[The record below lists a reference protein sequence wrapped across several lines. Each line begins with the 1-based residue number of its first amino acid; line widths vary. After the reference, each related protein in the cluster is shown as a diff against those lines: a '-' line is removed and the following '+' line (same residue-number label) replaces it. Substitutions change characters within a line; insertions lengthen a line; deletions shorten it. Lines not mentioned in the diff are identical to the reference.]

1 MRSDAIKVLI
11 HYSSMQV
18 YKNHVHQTPDVLD
31 KCKSLYTQKWT
42 PHFKSFMKMVQKS
55 FKHPIHFPIGTY
67 NFHDDTAVVRNLQD
81 VTNSSAHH
89 NPRRTRIVKTI

>member
-18 YKNHVHQTPDVLD
+18 YKNPVHQTPDVLD
-31 KCKSLYTQKWT
+31 KCKNLYTQEWT
-42 PHFKSFMKMVQKS
+42 PHFKPFMKMVQKR
-55 FKHPIHFPIGTY
+55 FKRPIHFPIGTY

-89 NPRRTRIVKTI
+89 NPRMTRIVQTV

>member
-31 KCKSLYTQKWT
+31 ECKNLYTQEWT
-42 PHFKSFMKMVQKS
+42 PHFKPFMKMVQKAS
-55 FKHPIHFPIGTY
+55 NTLFTFLLVHITFMMI
-67 NFHDDTAVVRNLQD
+67 LQW
-81 VTNSSAHH
+81 
-89 NPRRTRIVKTI
+89 

>member
-1 MRSDAIKVLI
+1 MRSNAIKVLI

-18 YKNHVHQTPDVLD
+18 YKNPVHQTPDVLD

-42 PHFKSFMKMVQKS
+42 PHFKPFMKMVQKS

-89 NPRRTRIVKTI
+89 NPRMTRIVQTV

>member
-31 KCKSLYTQKWT
+31 KCKPLYFQKWT
-42 PHFKSFMKMVQKS
+42 PHFKPFMKMVQKS

-89 NPRRTRIVKTI
+89 NPRMTQIVEAC